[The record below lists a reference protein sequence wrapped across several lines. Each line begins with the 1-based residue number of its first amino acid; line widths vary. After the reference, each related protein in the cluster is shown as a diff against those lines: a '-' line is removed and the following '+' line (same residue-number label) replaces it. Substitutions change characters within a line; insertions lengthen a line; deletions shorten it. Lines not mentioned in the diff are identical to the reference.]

1 MQACPLFNRLYP
13 YPELVSKTMDASP
26 DFSYQKD
33 IQLEAY
39 EWVLLECMRGDQ
51 MLFVREDGVELTWAL
66 LKQLY

>member
-1 MQACPLFNRLYP
+1 
-13 YPELVSKTMDASP
+13 MDASP